1 MERRASLEMIAPTV
15 EEAIQ
20 RGLQELNLELDQ
32 VQVEVLDPGEPGT
45 LEAVGRQARV
55 RLTLRSSGPPDPELE
70 MVRTV
75 VEELL
80 ARMHLRGK
88 ASVQWMEPEGEDEI
102 RHVGVDLRGSGLN
115 ALVVQRGEALV
126 AMQYLTRLIVAREVG
141 HPLPVVIDAEGFRAR
156 REQQLRRMAR
166 RAAEQA
172 IEGGRTVT
180 LEPMPPA
187 DRRII
192 HLELRDDPH
201 VYTESVGEGPHR
213 KVTVVPK
220 AGPEEQA

>member
-1 MERRASLEMIAPTV
+1 MESRTSLEIIAPTV
-15 EEAIQ
+15 EEAIR
-20 RGLQELNLELDQ
+20 RGLQELNLVLDQ
-32 VQVEVLDPGEPGT
+32 VQVDVLDPGEPGT
-45 LEAVGRQARV
+45 LEAPPRQARV
-55 RLTLRSSGPPDPELE
+55 RLTFRSPSPPDPELE

-88 ASVQWMEPEGEDEI
+88 ASVQWMEAEGEDEI

-115 ALVVQRGEALV
+115 ALVAQRAEALS
-126 AMQYLTRLIVAREVG
+126 ALQYLTRLIVAREIG
-141 HPLPVVIDAEGFRAR
+141 HPLPVVVDAEGFRAR
-156 REQQLRRMAR
+156 REQQLRHMAR
-166 RAAEQA
+166 RAADQA
-172 IEGGRTVT
+172 TQEGRTVT

-192 HLELRDDPH
+192 HLELRDHPH

-220 AGPEEQA
+220 SGPGNGA

>member
-1 MERRASLEMIAPTV
+1 MESRANLEIIAPTV

-20 RGLQELNLELDQ
+20 RGLQELNLSLDQ
-32 VQVEVLDPGEPGT
+32 VQVDVLDSGDPGT
-45 LEAVGRQARV
+45 LVAPSRQARV

-88 ASVQWMEPEGEDEI
+88 ASVEWMEPEGEDEI
-102 RHVGVDLRGSGLN
+102 RHVGVDLRGPGLT
-115 ALVVQRGEALV
+115 ALVAQRGEGLAAL
-126 AMQYLTRLIVAREVG
+126 QYLTRLIVAREVG

-166 RAAEQA
+166 RAADQA
-172 IEGGRTVT
+172 TQEGRTVI

-192 HLELRDDPH
+192 HLELREHPA
-201 VYTESVGEGPHR
+201 VYTESVGEGPRR
-213 KVTVVPK
+213 KVTVIPK
-220 AGPEEQA
+220 PEQEKPG